1 MSELLSKVAEL
12 LNAPESLVQRSA
24 EARAEASGRTV
35 DEVLQSWAGGEAVAS
50 SEKPAEEAP
59 PKEEPEAPPVEET
72 EALVEQKDE
81 VENPKEDDT
90 EIVKEQTEN
99 IPAISSKENIKKV
112 IHKVSFA
119 NKTLDIKVNA
129 EASLPRW
136 LNFSFV
142 LIPLF
147 IVIGIINT
155 SSTQECGENGILDV
169 DRKTQLTVNCDGTAF
184 EGKGVGSASSIN
196 YIALGQQVYSGA
208 AACAGCHG
216 VNGGGGVGPA
226 FTGGELYTTFPT
238 CSDHALWIELGSA
251 GWQAEVGPA
260 YGAENK
266 VSIGGMP
273 GFTGKLTE
281 DEIYA
286 VVVFERV
293 VFGGGNTDEVLEDCG
308 LLETDEEVTTE
319 AVEPTG

>member
-35 DEVLQSWAGGEAVAS
+35 DEVLQSWAGGESVAS
-50 SEKPAEEAP
+50 VEKPVEEAP
-59 PKEEPEAPPVEET
+59 LAEEPTPPVEEK
-72 EALVEQKDE
+72 VELEQ
-81 VENPKEDDT
+81 PKEDTT
-90 EIVKEQTEN
+90 EIVKEDTQNVPE
-99 IPAISSKENIKKV
+99 ISSKENVKKV

-119 NKTLDIKVNA
+119 NKTLNIKVNT
-129 EASLPRW
+129 ETSLPRW

-147 IVIGIINT
+147 IVIGIVNT

-169 DRKTQLTVNCDGTAF
+169 DRKTQLTVNCDGSAF

-308 LLETDEEVTTE
+308 LLETDEEITTE